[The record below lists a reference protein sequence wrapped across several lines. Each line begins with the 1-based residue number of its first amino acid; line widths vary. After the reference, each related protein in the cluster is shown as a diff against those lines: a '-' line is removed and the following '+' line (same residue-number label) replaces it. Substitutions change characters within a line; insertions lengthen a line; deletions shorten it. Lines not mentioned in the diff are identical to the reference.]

1 MKAYYTIYGYTNKKN
16 ENEYQLVGIPIQ
28 VSYKIKQGKENIENY
43 IKNTYLKDKEYYN
56 FKIIKNKILKNQE
69 FLDENNEPM
78 RFCSDTEIRP
88 SKELIVNSTMAE
100 LIYLMNCDKNKLDD
114 NQKKKLETRYEYM
127 FNYLMDKIYKEYKI
141 FQSIYIKIKEKNQIF
156 LELNEENKKSTINGI
171 INLMETGQG
180 NLKALGLTEREGR
193 KSGQKFKTEK
203 LLKMT
208 FIDKSVTGMYERRFK
223 INGME
228 NSNSK
233 QKLQIK
239 L

>member
-1 MKAYYTIYGYTNKKN
+1 M
-16 ENEYQLVGIPIQ
+16 
-28 VSYKIKQGKENIENY
+28 
-43 IKNTYLKDKEYYN
+43 
-56 FKIIKNKILKNQE
+56 
-69 FLDENNEPM
+69 
-78 RFCSDTEIRP
+78 
-88 SKELIVNSTMAE
+88 
-100 LIYLMNCDKNKLDD
+100 
-114 NQKKKLETRYEYM
+114 
-127 FNYLMDKIYKEYKI
+127 

>member
-1 MKAYYTIYGYTNKKN
+1 
-16 ENEYQLVGIPIQ
+16 
-28 VSYKIKQGKENIENY
+28 
-43 IKNTYLKDKEYYN
+43 
-56 FKIIKNKILKNQE
+56 
-69 FLDENNEPM
+69 M

-127 FNYLMDKIYKEYKI
+127 FNYLMDKLYKEYKM

>member
-1 MKAYYTIYGYTNKKN
+1 M
-16 ENEYQLVGIPIQ
+16 
-28 VSYKIKQGKENIENY
+28 GKRQECCFAGSINY
-43 IKNTYLKDKEYYN
+43 IKVTTNGNRDFYYKN
-56 FKIIKNKILKNQE
+56 PGFFLQNRKVRLTRSKNRDAILGNVAQAYNIKKCN
-69 FLDENNEPM
+69 
-78 RFCSDTEIRP
+78 RRSC
-88 SKELIVNSTMAE
+88 
-100 LIYLMNCDKNKLDD
+100 Y
-114 NQKKKLETRYEYM
+114 
-127 FNYLMDKIYKEYKI
+127 
-141 FQSIYIKIKEKNQIF
+141 
-156 LELNEENKKSTINGI
+156 
-171 INLMETGQG
+171 
-180 NLKALGLTEREGR
+180 EGR